1 MRLPLAGERG
11 AGWRVAAVLPAPAG
25 PVELLETLCPEWKK
39 DPDTLAARNDSSFSF
54 PCHSVTLSAKCQM
67 ASLSRRRANLACD
80 TVARDASDRSNC
92 EALLSATPAA
102 HIMQHTK
109 QTCNTANM
117 RCNWYQLDLRLER
130 CARASVPLWAT
141 VLAGTLRHHAACS
154 ASDRCYR
161 RSLPA
166 WYGPVHANART
177 HARTLFHTHA
187 HARAHIQRRAGGRC
201 HDTWSW
207 IYPQ

>member
-1 MRLPLAGERG
+1 
-11 AGWRVAAVLPAPAG
+11 
-25 PVELLETLCPEWKK
+25 
-39 DPDTLAARNDSSFSF
+39 
-54 PCHSVTLSAKCQM
+54 
-67 ASLSRRRANLACD
+67 
-80 TVARDASDRSNC
+80 
-92 EALLSATPAA
+92 
-102 HIMQHTK
+102 MQHTK

-187 HARAHIQRRAGGRC
+187 HARAHMYTAGGRGGRC
-201 HDTWSW
+201 HDMWGQLGSVRSSAITLASGRKAGGRRQASASQKHR
-207 IYPQ
+207 PALPFPNGARAKLSRRECCTLVDPSLLVGT